1 MSGADGRGGR
11 RPVGLVATDLDGTLL
26 GSDHT
31 LGPRDEAALRALGR
45 AGVVRVVATGRSR
58 WSAERVLAP
67 DFPID
72 YLVFSSGAGIVDWK
86 SGRLLARHSFEAG
99 DAARAARA
107 LRRLGLDFM
116 VHAPVP
122 HSHRFRYVRSRP
134 RAANADFDRR
144 IERYGEF
151 ARPWEEGTGEGEEEE
166 RAGEPPA
173 AVRAA
178 SQFVAILDASEAAV
192 YEEVR
197 AALPGLAVIRC
208 TSPLDGRSVWIE
220 VFPPGVGKGSAVAWL
235 AARHRLGP
243 AETAAVGNDYNDADM
258 LEWSRFAFAV
268 GNAAPELRERYRVVS
283 SNDAGGF
290 SDAVDIAIR
299 DGGGSAST
307 PADE

>member
-1 MSGADGRGGR
+1 M
-11 RPVGLVATDLDGTLL
+11 GLVATDLDGTLL

-72 YLVFSSGAGIVDWK
+72 YLVFSSGAGIVEWK

-99 DAARAARA
+99 DAARAADV

-116 VHAPVP
+116 AHGPVP
-122 HSHRFRYVRSRP
+122 HSHRFRYVRS

-151 ARPWEEGTGEGEEEE
+151 AEPWEGEGEEGE
-166 RAGEPPA
+166 REWEPPA
-173 AVRAA
+173 AAA
-178 SQFVAILDASEAAV
+178 GAVSQFVAILDASEAAL

-220 VFPPGVGKGSAVAWL
+220 VFPPGVGKGAAVAWL

-268 GNAAPELRERYRVVS
+268 GNAAPGLRERYRVVS

-290 SDAVDIAIR
+290 SDAVAIAIR

-307 PADE
+307 PVDESEPS